1 MTGSPARSHAA
12 VTTDVQERGADASHP
27 KAQLQRA
34 TPQSRRRI
42 SPLWGT
48 SLFFLY
54 AVAFLVLPTILIAVS
69 AFQDSDGTFSTTN
82 FSVLTE
88 ANTVEAFGTS
98 LLVSLASALISA
110 IIGGAAANALEVLSQ
125 TRPLLRRL
133 VTSLCSV
140 LAQFGGVMLAFAF
153 IATIGVTGVL
163 TQLLKT
169 MFGVEIDPTWLSTL
183 PGLTLVYCYFQ
194 IPLMIIV
201 FLPALDGVRPQW
213 REANAVFGGSTWT
226 YWTKVAGPIL
236 WPAFLG
242 SVILLFANAFSSF
255 ATAAALFSQRSILVP
270 LMIQSNMSNELDTTQ
285 QGSAAMLALA
295 MIVVVAIAMALN
307 WMLSA
312 KSERWSRQ

>member
-12 VTTDVQERGADASHP
+12 ATTDVQERGTDASHP

-54 AVAFLVLPTILIAVS
+54 VVAFLVLPTILIAVS

-82 FSVLTE
+82 FSVLTA

-255 ATAAALFSQRSILVP
+255 ATAAALFS
-270 LMIQSNMSNELDTTQ
+270 
-285 QGSAAMLALA
+285 
-295 MIVVVAIAMALN
+295 
-307 WMLSA
+307 
-312 KSERWSRQ
+312 

>member
-1 MTGSPARSHAA
+1 
-12 VTTDVQERGADASHP
+12 
-27 KAQLQRA
+27 
-34 TPQSRRRI
+34 
-42 SPLWGT
+42 
-48 SLFFLY
+48 
-54 AVAFLVLPTILIAVS
+54 
-69 AFQDSDGTFSTTN
+69 
-82 FSVLTE
+82 
-88 ANTVEAFGTS
+88 
-98 LLVSLASALISA
+98 
-110 IIGGAAANALEVLSQ
+110 
-125 TRPLLRRL
+125 
-133 VTSLCSV
+133 
-140 LAQFGGVMLAFAF
+140 
-153 IATIGVTGVL
+153 
-163 TQLLKT
+163 
-169 MFGVEIDPTWLSTL
+169 
-183 PGLTLVYCYFQ
+183 
-194 IPLMIIV
+194 MIIV

-312 KSERWSRQ
+312 KSERWSQQ

>member
-12 VTTDVQERGADASHP
+12 VTTDVQERGADASRP

-54 AVAFLVLPTILIAVS
+54 VAAFLVLPTILIAVS

-125 TRPLLRRL
+125 TRPLLRL
-133 VTSLCSV
+133 SL
-140 LAQFGGVMLAFAF
+140 
-153 IATIGVTGVL
+153 IHI
-163 TQLLKT
+163 
-169 MFGVEIDPTWLSTL
+169 
-183 PGLTLVYCYFQ
+183 
-194 IPLMIIV
+194 
-201 FLPALDGVRPQW
+201 
-213 REANAVFGGSTWT
+213 
-226 YWTKVAGPIL
+226 
-236 WPAFLG
+236 
-242 SVILLFANAFSSF
+242 
-255 ATAAALFSQRSILVP
+255 
-270 LMIQSNMSNELDTTQ
+270 
-285 QGSAAMLALA
+285 
-295 MIVVVAIAMALN
+295 
-307 WMLSA
+307 
-312 KSERWSRQ
+312 